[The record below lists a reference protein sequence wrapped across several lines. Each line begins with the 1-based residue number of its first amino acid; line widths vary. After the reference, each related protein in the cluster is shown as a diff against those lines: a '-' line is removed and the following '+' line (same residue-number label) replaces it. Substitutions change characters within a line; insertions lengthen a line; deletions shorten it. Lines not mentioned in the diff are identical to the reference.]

1 MLDAA
6 KQEVGVF
13 AMLGSWQ
20 WLGEHVGWVVSTS
33 KPDNGHF
40 CVDVTLPACD
50 PRSLEYPSNSAKA
63 LTEYCTNLDATFV
76 RGSLN
81 LQRDS

>member
-33 KPDNGHF
+33 EPDNGHF
-40 CVDVTLPACD
+40 CVDVP
-50 PRSLEYPSNSAKA
+50 
-63 LTEYCTNLDATFV
+63 LDEEVFGLDVTILFHAMMMV
-76 RGSLN
+76 SW
-81 LQRDS
+81 